1 MQWSPED
8 ATNEKCVQLMT
19 HYDYHYRAYKMH
31 KTNSTPVEFNI
42 SLCLLSFGGFLR

>member
-8 ATNEKCVQLMT
+8 ATDEKCVQLMLL
-19 HYDYHYRAYKMH
+19 YDYHYRAYKMH
-31 KTNSTPVEFNI
+31 RANSKPVEFNI